1 MPTFEAGQA
10 FDRYR
15 IVRWLGSGV
24 SGESYEADDAML
36 QRKVTLKLI
45 CPQQTLPES
54 ARRQFFREMQGI
66 SGLNHPF
73 IAPVLDYGEIN
84 GRLYVARRFASAG
97 SLLSAEGRLWY
108 RSPLDVSSAIHYAH
122 QVAQALQAI
131 HARGY
136 VHGAVTFSN
145 LLVLRGPTPENQPDY
160 APFLLADAG
169 LAHFARRFGFGQN
182 QQPPLP
188 VSAAPEQIGR
198 RVVPA
203 SDQFALAA
211 LLYAWLTGRPPY
223 LGTPDEVERLKLT
236 ETITPLS
243 TINPH
248 ISLEQDGMVL
258 RALSVFPE
266 DRYPTVLSF
275 TSTLLSTLSENT
287 DALAIPISTSAITV
301 ESEPSAELDA
311 SPVAPAESAQME
323 PVIRLQAAQD
333 LSEAASAGITI
344 QPEIEPAPE
353 PAVTIVEH
361 IPEAAQLPAA
371 EAHEVF
377 SLPSSLSQIPDT
389 PALTPFNALQ
399 DTQPSPHARVI
410 VSSPYSGEPLEVT
423 LEQEEMTVGRAGSS
437 DILLDFDSLTSR
449 HHALFQREDRRYL
462 LFDLRSAN
470 GVFVNGQKINPE
482 EGYALVDGDHIS
494 IGNYELIFRAAVY
507 DGAQTPNAFV
517 AVEEAS

>member
-24 SGESYEADDAML
+24 SGESYEAEDTML
-36 QRKVTLKLI
+36 RRKVALKLI
-45 CPQQTLPES
+45 CPQETLPDS

-84 GRLYVARRFASAG
+84 DRLYVARRFTSPG
-97 SLLSAEGRLWY
+97 SLLSAEGRLWF
-108 RSPLDVSSAIHYAH
+108 RSPLEVGQAIRYSY
-122 QVAQALQAI
+122 QLAQALQAI

-136 VHGAVTFSN
+136 VHGAVTFGN
-145 LLVLRGPTPENQPDY
+145 LLVLHSPSTDNQSDY

-198 RVVPA
+198 RAIPA

-211 LLYAWLTGRPPY
+211 LLYAWLAGRPPY
-223 LGTPDEVERLKLT
+223 VGTPDEVERLKLT

-248 ISLEQDGMVL
+248 VSLEQDGMVL

-275 TSTLLSTLSENT
+275 ANALLSTLSEST
-287 DALAIPISTSAITV
+287 DALATPASSAIAIEPEPAEEPPASLSAPV
-301 ESEPSAELDA
+301 EPAQAEPDTPPQPASVQSEA
-311 SPVAPAESAQME
+311 PVAG
-323 PVIRLQAAQD
+323 AA
-333 LSEAASAGITI
+333 I
-344 QPEIEPAPE
+344 QPETE
-353 PAVTIVEH
+353 
-361 IPEAAQLPAA
+361 PAA
-371 EAHEVF
+371 EQPAIVVEHTPDATQPVAAEAQEAF
-377 SLPSSLSQIPDT
+377 TPPMPEMPDT
-389 PALTPFNALQ
+389 PALTAFGEAQGTPPTAC
-399 DTQPSPHARVI
+399 ARVI
-410 VSSPYSGEPLEVT
+410 ISSPYSSEPLEVA
-423 LEQEEMTVGRAGSS
+423 LEQEEVTVGRAGSS
-437 DILLDFDSLTSR
+437 DILLDFDHLTSR
-449 HHALFQREDRRYL
+449 HHALFQREGQRYL

-470 GVFVNGQKINPE
+470 GVLVNGQKLNPE
-482 EGYALVDGDHIS
+482 EGYPLTDGDHIS
-494 IGNYELIFRAAVY
+494 IGNYELIFRAPVY
-507 DGAQTPNAFV
+507 DSTQTSHAVV